1 MKSPETELLRWMR
14 LHPDERDEK
23 RFESIA
29 LALFAH
35 QFEHCTPYRRFCEGR
50 DRTPETVQG
59 WMEIPAVPTGAFKEL
74 RLASFPEERTK
85 HVFRTSGTTTNQ
97 RGELHLESLEAYEA
111 SLVPSFER
119 GVLPDL
125 AGDVPVRMLLLAP
138 SPEAAPDSSLSHMLG
153 VMQRR
158 RGDTESR
165 FFVEDG
171 ELQTRALTDA
181 LETAAITAIPILLCG
196 TAFAFVHLLDAM
208 QATGQHV
215 VLPANA
221 RIMETGG
228 FKGRAR
234 AMDRSALYDWITD
247 RLDVPDERIVNQYG
261 MTELASQFYDTILSR
276 PEEPRRKRIPPW
288 VRVRM
293 VDPESGTEVA
303 NGEVGV
309 IRIVDLANTGS
320 MLAIQTADLG
330 AMRGDGFEVLGRAQG
345 AEARG
350 CSIAADEML
359 SAARS

>member
-1 MKSPETELLRWMR
+1 MRESPDVRD
-14 LHPDERDEK
+14 DERFL
-23 RFESIA
+23 RLA

-35 QFEHCTPYRRFCEGR
+35 QFAHCEPYRRFCEGR
-50 DRTPETVQG
+50 GRTPDTIQAWE
-59 WMEIPAVPTGAFKEL
+59 EIPTVPTGAFKEL
-74 RLASFPEERTK
+74 RLASFPEERTQ
-85 HVFRTSGTTTNQ
+85 HVFRTSGTATDQ

-119 GVLPDL
+119 GLLPDL
-125 AGDVPVRMLLLAP
+125 SDELAVRMLSLVP
-138 SPEAAPDSSLSHMLG
+138 SPIEAPDSSLSHMLG
-153 VMQRR
+153 VMHDR
-158 RGDTESR
+158 RGDSESQ

-171 ELQTRALTDA
+171 ELRERSIQSA
-181 LETAAITAIPILLCG
+181 LEAAAAATTPLLLCG

-208 QATGQHV
+208 AASDQSF
-215 VLPANA
+215 VLPASA

-234 AMDRSALYDWITD
+234 AMDRDALYEWITD
-247 RLDVPDERIVNQYG
+247 RLGVPSERIVNQYG
-261 MTELASQFYDTILSR
+261 MTELASQFYDTILSQ
-276 PEEPRRKRIPPW
+276 PGEPRQKRIPPW

-293 VDPESGTEVA
+293 VDPESGDEVA

-320 MLAIQTADLG
+320 ILAIQTADLG
-330 AMRGDGFEVLGRAQG
+330 MMRGDGFEVLGRARG